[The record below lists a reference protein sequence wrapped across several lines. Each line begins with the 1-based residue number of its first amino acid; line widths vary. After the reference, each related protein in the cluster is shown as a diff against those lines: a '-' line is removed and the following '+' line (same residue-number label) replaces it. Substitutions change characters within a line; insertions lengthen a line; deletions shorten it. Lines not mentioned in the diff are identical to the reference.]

1 MKKLFFI
8 PASIIL
14 LAFYQQSCTND
25 NEEDLFP
32 ECDSINVTYSE
43 TIYKILENS
52 GCYNC
57 HNQQGVAFHDVK
69 VDHYE
74 GLKAVVDDGRF
85 YNVTHHTPGSPQ
97 MPQGGEKIDDCN
109 LAKIRKWIDDGA
121 PNN

>member
-1 MKKLFFI
+1 MKYLLFITSIFI
-8 PASIIL
+8 IIL
-14 LAFYQQSCTND
+14 SINSGCTND

-32 ECDSINVTYSE
+32 GCDSSNVTYSG
-43 TIYKILENS
+43 TIVPLLQNE

-57 HNQQGVAFHDVK
+57 HNQNGVAYNGVQ

-85 YNVTHHTPGSPQ
+85 YNVTHHVPGSPQ

-109 LAKIRKWIDDGA
+109 LAKIRQWINDGA